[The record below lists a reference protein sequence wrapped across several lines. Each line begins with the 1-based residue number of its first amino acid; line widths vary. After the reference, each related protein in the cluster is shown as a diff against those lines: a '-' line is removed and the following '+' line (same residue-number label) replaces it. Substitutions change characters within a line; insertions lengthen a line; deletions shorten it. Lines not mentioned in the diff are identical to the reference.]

1 MENLEIEGRLST
13 FFTPMVNFNATTGVC
28 WIVGESYL
36 EDSFAFYE
44 QLIKWINDYFEEGAN
59 SIQIDFKYSYYNTS
73 TSRAILDILRLLKAY
88 QEDGKSV
95 LVSWH
100 YPSPDYDE
108 LKSEAEDYI
117 EETGLQMNLI
127 SYQL

>member
-13 FFTPMVNFNATTGVC
+13 FFTPMVNFNATTGMC
-28 WIVGESYL
+28 QIVGESYL
-36 EDSFAFYE
+36 EDSFGFYE
-44 QLIKWINDYFEEGAN
+44 QLIRWINDYFDEGAN
-59 SIQIDFKYSYYNTS
+59 SIQIDFKFSYYNTS
-73 TSRAILDILRLLKAY
+73 TSRAILDILRLLKLR
-88 QEDGKSV
+88 QENGKDV
-95 LVSWH
+95 LVNWH
-100 YPSPDYDE
+100 YPTPDYDE

>member
-13 FFTPMVNFNATTGVC
+13 FFTPMVSFNGTTGVC
-28 WIVGESYL
+28 QIVGESYL

-44 QLIKWINDYFEEGAN
+44 RLMKWINDYFDHGAN
-59 SIQIDFKYSYYNTS
+59 SIQVDFKYSYYNTS
-73 TSRAILDILRLLKAY
+73 TSRAILDILRLLKAH

-100 YPSPDYDE
+100 YPNPDYDE
-108 LKSEAEDYI
+108 LKAEAEDYI

>member
-13 FFTPMVNFNATTGVC
+13 FFTPMVSFNATTGVC
-28 WIVGESYL
+28 QIVGESYL

-44 QLIKWINDYFEEGAN
+44 RLMKWVNDYFDHGAN
-59 SIQIDFKYSYYNTS
+59 SIQVDFKYSYYNTS
-73 TSRAILDILRLLKAY
+73 TSRAILDILRLLKAH

-100 YPSPDYDE
+100 YPNPDYDE
-108 LKSEAEDYI
+108 LKAEAEGYI